1 MDERTKMLIS
11 LGAATAANCI
21 PCFEYLFEKSRELN
35 LTDEEIQEAVDIAG
49 KVKNGAQIA
58 MKNFIGDIMGDSRQ
72 HQHPC
77 EEASSSSCCG

>member
-21 PCFEYLFEKSRELN
+21 PCFEYLYEQSREVN

-58 MKNFIGDIMGDSRQ
+58 MRNFIGDIMGDSGHQ
-72 HQHPC
+72 QHPC
-77 EEASSSSCCG
+77 EEASAPSCCE

>member
-21 PCFEYLFEKSRELN
+21 PCFEYLFEQSREVN

-58 MKNFIGDIMGDSRQ
+58 MRNFIGDIMGDSGHQ
-72 HQHPC
+72 QHPC
-77 EEASSSSCCG
+77 EEASAPSCCG